1 MFNEY
6 IIGFN
11 ETISDISS
19 KFGVPVS
26 EIIKLNGNLDYNNL
40 MPGNTLKI
48 PTSIN
53 ENFIYYRITKG
64 DSLYKIASENN
75 IDVDILAEINGLD
88 VYDYLYP
95 NQIIMIPK
103 KDVQLY
109 ITKEG
114 DTLNNVSNM
123 TKNTIISLANNNSNI
138 YLLPGQL
145 IIYKE

>member
-11 ETISDISS
+11 ETISDISN